1 MRRYWSKRRNKQ
13 RWFTLCESAYCCPC
27 IVNEQADYFCVLAER
42 DEIQVILHFLLMQQS
57 CRVPFHHCHSQT
69 HVFEHITG
77 YRCHRSHNVLLSGTR
92 PIDRPSTW
100 PGSFTVSQLHYIS
113 VNFSDHFSSHPNYS
127 FISPLPQIEPE
138 AERSPVSY
146 SNWINWCESH
156 SFFSIIFPFQW
167 STRESYTFS
176 TSLHDLE
183 AHHFWNYEIASSS
196 SRVPGHPHGI
206 RIGVVFFAGTV
217 AFKHENP
224 ESSLI
229 YQSFIQHF
237 QRNPLQILSS
247 SLFNSI

>member
-1 MRRYWSKRRNKQ
+1 MHQYASLVSRQITSVYLRNVTKSKSSFISCWCSSPAEFLFITATPKLMF
-13 RWFTLCESAYCCPC
+13 WAY
-27 IVNEQADYFCVLAER
+27 
-42 DEIQVILHFLLMQQS
+42 HW
-57 CRVPFHHCHSQT
+57 
-69 HVFEHITG
+69 

-100 PGSFTVSQLHYIS
+100 PGSFTVSQLHYIP

-138 AERSPVSY
+138 AERCPVSY
-146 SNWINWCESH
+146 SDWINWCESH

-167 STRESYTFS
+167 STRESYTVS
-176 TSLHDLE
+176 TSLHDFE
-183 AHHFWNYEIASSS
+183 AHHFRNYEIASSS

-206 RIGVVFFAGTV
+206 RIGVVFFAGAV

-229 YQSFIQHF
+229 YQSFIQHL

-247 SLFNSI
+247 CLFNSI